1 MLRVVVLNKFLHGLY
16 TAPPDVPEVLL
27 QRRLDQE
34 FQGPILLYQHLCHQ
48 TEHFTLLVVDL
59 ERQTGPAE
67 TTDRTDGTDG
77 TDGAVTTEDGP
88 RVKDTMIK
96 LRVTEPNMDRITD
109 MLALISKI
117 FVKYLP
123 KQSSFLNLII
133 SYFLKTLKSR

>member
-67 TTDRTDGTDG
+67 TTDGTDG

-123 KQSSFLNLII
+123 KQSSLLNLIT
-133 SYFLKTLKSR
+133 SYFQSLKRLKSR